1 MMSNVGGL
9 VRLRCQ
15 GVSLTEGLVVAALSS
30 TLMAAAVANFSQW
43 RAQLAIEQ
51 AAAAFEADVHQAR
64 SLAIA
69 RAESVRIGFE
79 EAPDGQCWLLHSG
92 ARGTCRCESG
102 GRPVCEAGSKV
113 FHVAHWP
120 QGQPVRVQAN
130 VRSLAFDATHG
141 TVSPTATVRF
151 TGANGKALNQ
161 VVGIMGRVR
170 SCSPTGPWSGY
181 KAC

>member
-1 MMSNVGGL
+1 MSIVGG
-9 VRLRCQ
+9 VAKWRRQ

-30 TLMAAAVANFSQW
+30 TLAAAAVANFSQW
-43 RAQLAIEQ
+43 RAQVAVEQ

-69 RAESVRIGFE
+69 RGEAVRMAFE
-79 EAPDGQCWLLHSG
+79 EAPDGQCWMLHSG
-92 ARGTCRCESG
+92 ARGSCRCEAG
-102 GRPVCEAGSKV
+102 GSPVCEGASVV

-120 QGQPVRVQAN
+120 QSQPVRVAAN

-151 TGANGKALNQ
+151 TGANGRALNQ

-170 SCSPTGPWSGY
+170 SCAPNGPWSGY